1 MPLYAMLSTL
11 TDEGRKTLRN
21 NPQRILEVNREVEG
35 MGARV
40 ITQYAALGG
49 FDFLTILE
57 AADNLTLA
65 NISVQLGSRG
75 TVQIQTVPLIEVE
88 AFIGKL
94 ESG

>member
-11 TDEGRKTLRN
+11 TDEGRKTVKN
-21 NPQRILEVNREVEG
+21 NPDRITQVNQELEK

-49 FDFLTILE
+49 FDFITILE
-57 AADNLTLA
+57 ASDNLDVA

-75 TVQIQTVPLIEVE
+75 TIQIQTVPLIEVKD
-88 AFIGKL
+88 FISKL
-94 ESG
+94 KNA